1 MPRLPRLT
9 ASEAERLLFSAGFT
23 QLRSKGSH
31 RIYFKEG
38 VRVVV
43 PFHASKVLHP
53 KIVKQVMAATSS
65 DDSSKLDKTIS
76 EDIFSVTDDD
86 CQDGDLGT

>member
-1 MPRLPRLT
+1 M
-9 ASEAERLLFSAGFT
+9 
-23 QLRSKGSH
+23 
-31 RIYFKEG
+31 
-38 VRVVV
+38 VV
-43 PFHASKVLHP
+43 PFHAGKVLHP
-53 KIVKQVMAATSS
+53 KIVNQVMAATSS

>member
-1 MPRLPRLT
+1 M
-9 ASEAERLLFSAGFT
+9 
-23 QLRSKGSH
+23 
-31 RIYFKEG
+31 
-38 VRVVV
+38 VV